1 MEKQADSWA
10 YTKLSALFVDPRNQ
24 IVDGPFGSNLKAS
37 EYKDLGIPI
46 LRIQNIGRN
55 RFIQKNIKFISK
67 QKAEQLK
74 RHTYKRGDIVLT
86 KLGDPLGEACI
97 IPDTFPDGV
106 IVADLVRLR
115 LDNEYISEK
124 FLMHCINAPFVITQ
138 LKEMTK
144 GTTRPRVNLTLVREI
159 NLLLPSLPEQEQ
171 LVSIIEELLSDLD
184 NAIEN
189 FKKVQVQLKVYR
201 QAVLKCAF
209 EGQFTKEWRHSN
221 LYPIEY
227 LKTFMARIDE
237 LNSMKDG
244 GDLPRRLPP
253 INLKDLYVL
262 PENWV
267 WLEAH
272 KVCQSVRDGTHDT
285 PKYVDN
291 GIPLVTSK
299 NLKEGK
305 IDFRSVDFISDED
318 HKKIQDRSGVDLGD
332 ILFGMIGTIG
342 NPVVIT
348 DKRQFSIKNVGLF
361 KMNQGLV
368 ISGYLKY
375 WLDSSLMMHILQEKD
390 LIRGTTQ
397 KFIALGGLRVLP
409 VPVPSV
415 NEQSA
420 ILNEIESRFSVCNK
434 LEETVESSLRQ
445 AESLRQSI
453 LKQAFEGELT
463 EQWRKKHKD
472 LISGENSAEAL
483 LKMIKAEKETFHVK
497 PKGKKKHD

>member
-1 MEKQADSWA
+1 MTNWMEIDFTEAIEKIS
-10 YTKLSALFVDPRNQ
+10 TNEKKL
-24 IVDGPFGSNLKAS
+24 
-37 EYKDLGIPI
+37 
-46 LRIQNIGRN
+46 
-55 RFIQKNIKFISK
+55 K
-67 QKAEQLK
+67 QKDYLSEGNFPVIDQGQAFIGGYTNDASRLIKGQGSVIVFGD
-74 RHTYKRGDIVLT
+74 HTRIV
-86 KLGDPLGEACI
+86 KLVPFDFVPGA
-97 IPDTFPDGV
+97 DGV
-106 IVADLVRLR
+106 KVIKPRAFYNPRLFSFFMSVLAQMIPNKGYAR
-115 LDNEYISEK
+115 HFQHLEATKI
-124 FLMHCINAPFVITQ
+124 PF
-138 LKEMTK
+138 
-144 GTTRPRVNLTLVREI
+144 
-159 NLLLPSLPEQEQ
+159 PSYNEQEHI
-171 LVSIIEELLSDLD
+171 VEKIEEMFSDLD

-189 FKKVQVQLKVYR
+189 LKKAQEQLKVYR

-209 EGQFTKEWRHSN
+209 EGQFTKGWRHSN
-221 LYPIEY
+221 PYPIGY

-237 LNSMKDG
+237 LNSIKDG

-262 PENWV
+262 PEDWV

-305 IDFRSVDFISDED
+305 IDFEDVDFISDED
-318 HKKIQDRSGVDLGD
+318 HKKIQDRSVVDLGD

-348 DKRQFSIKNVGLF
+348 DKRPFSIKNVGLF

-415 NEQSA
+415 NEQSE

-434 LEETVESSLRQ
+434 LEETIESSLKR
-445 AESLRQSI
+445 AEALRQSI
-453 LKQAFEGELT
+453 LKQAFEGNLT
-463 EQWRKKHKD
+463 EHWRKEHKD

-483 LKMIKAEKETFHVK
+483 LKKIKAEKEALQVK
-497 PKGKKKHD
+497 PKGKK